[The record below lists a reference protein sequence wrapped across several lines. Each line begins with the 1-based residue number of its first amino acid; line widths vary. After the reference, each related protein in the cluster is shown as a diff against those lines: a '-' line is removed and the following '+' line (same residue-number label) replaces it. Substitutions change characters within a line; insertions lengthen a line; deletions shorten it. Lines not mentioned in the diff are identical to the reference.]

1 MVLGPGIWHE
11 EIKISGFSE
20 VMIDDL
26 QRRDDALI
34 LYNIIREF

>member
-20 VMIDDL
+20 VMMIYSD
-26 QRRDDALI
+26 
-34 LYNIIREF
+34 EMMF